1 MDEAKRDLSDYTR
14 SILLATRLVS
24 TSLYIFI
31 ACFSIKRLC
40 DVLGIFDCFIIL
52 MVLFTPETPND
63 PYGQVLLTSSLVSD
77 CLGLRQF
84 GRHIPLAIRFDA
96 FLVHEHKI
104 SL

>member
-1 MDEAKRDLSDYTR
+1 MDEVKRDLSDYSR

-40 DVLGIFDCFIIL
+40 DVLSIFDGFIIL
-52 MVLFTPETPND
+52 MVLFTSKHFSDAHE
-63 PYGQVLLTSSLVSD
+63 QVILTGSLVSD

-84 GRHIPLAIRFDA
+84 RRHFPITVRFDT
-96 FLVHEHKI
+96 FLVHEYQI
-104 SL
+104 AL

>member
-14 SILLATRLVS
+14 SILLATRLAS

-40 DVLGIFDCFIIL
+40 DVLNIFDCFIIL
-52 MVLFTPETPND
+52 MVLFTPKTSSD
-63 PYGQVLLTSSLVSD
+63 PYEQVLLTSSLVSD

-84 GRHIPLAIRFDA
+84 GRHIPLAIRFDS
-96 FLVHEHKI
+96 FLVHEYKI